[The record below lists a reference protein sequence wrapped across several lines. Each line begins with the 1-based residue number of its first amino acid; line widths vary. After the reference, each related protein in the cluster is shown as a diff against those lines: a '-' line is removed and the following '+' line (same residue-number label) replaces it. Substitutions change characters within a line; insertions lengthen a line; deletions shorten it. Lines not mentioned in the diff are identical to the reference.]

1 MNECC
6 MIKNL
11 FFLVFLLEIY
21 FNFKYNC
28 YFFWK
33 KISYGGMDLNGVVR
47 CKNVIREIINIL
59 KVWFYEYRKNF
70 YFIKG
75 EKIML
80 VIIIKM
86 MLI

>member
-1 MNECC
+1 M
-6 MIKNL
+6 L
-11 FFLVFLLEIY
+11 
-21 FNFKYNC
+21 
-28 YFFWK
+28 YFFFEK
-33 KISYGGMDLNGVVR
+33 KFSYGGMDLNGVVR

>member
-1 MNECC
+1 
-6 MIKNL
+6 
-11 FFLVFLLEIY
+11 
-21 FNFKYNC
+21 
-28 YFFWK
+28 
-33 KISYGGMDLNGVVR
+33 MDLNGVVR